1 MLGKLPT
8 YTVIKGKSFEEKSNL
23 LQSNTLAVA
32 GETNW
37 AKGRGIYHTCE
48 EA

>member
-32 GETNW
+32 GGNKLG
-37 AKGRGIYHTCE
+37 KG
-48 EA
+48 